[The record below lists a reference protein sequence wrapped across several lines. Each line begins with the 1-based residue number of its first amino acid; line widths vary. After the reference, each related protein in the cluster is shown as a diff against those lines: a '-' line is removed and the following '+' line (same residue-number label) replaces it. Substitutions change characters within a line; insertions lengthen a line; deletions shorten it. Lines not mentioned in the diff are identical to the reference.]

1 LLKSKFGQTGAVPE
15 SYICHKSSF
24 MANSIADKLKIKP
37 KYCLLTLNAPGD
49 FKKGYKANLPV

>member
-1 LLKSKFGQTGAVPE
+1 
-15 SYICHKSSF
+15 